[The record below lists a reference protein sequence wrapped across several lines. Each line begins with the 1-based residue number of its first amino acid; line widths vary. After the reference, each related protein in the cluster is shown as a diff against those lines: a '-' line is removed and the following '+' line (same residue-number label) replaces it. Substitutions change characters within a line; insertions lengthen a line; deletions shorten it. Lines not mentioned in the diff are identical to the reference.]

1 MSLLININWS
11 VPKNQTSQFL
21 CDQIRMC
28 TVNRGIG
35 RPKLTVSVK
44 LVKSLLF
51 AVGVVIYQNDGK
63 DVYFAEL
70 LSDFMCMR
78 FYWLQSW
85 IKAQIW
91 KIVFWGNSRPPTKI
105 SFQRSLLAKTVNFKW
120 LSDHP
125 NHTACIEVIFH
136 DPYDIF
142 QNLEVVFYN
151 FFW

>member
-1 MSLLININWS
+1 MSFREYNRSCPFLIIY
-11 VPKNQTSQFL
+11 
-21 CDQIRMC
+21 

-78 FYWLQSW
+78 FY
-85 IKAQIW
+85 
-91 KIVFWGNSRPPTKI
+91 
-105 SFQRSLLAKTVNFKW
+105 
-120 LSDHP
+120 
-125 NHTACIEVIFH
+125 
-136 DPYDIF
+136 
-142 QNLEVVFYN
+142 
-151 FFW
+151 